1 MEAPLWKATKTPGIR
16 SFCFSSFSLLPH
28 PLLFFL
34 AFMRGLFAVVEYTV
48 RCSRSLPEGWGER
61 GRGPR

>member
-16 SFCFSSFSLLPH
+16 TLCFLSVSLPPHPSLFFSLDL
-28 PLLFFL
+28 
-34 AFMRGLFAVVEYTV
+34 FMRGLFAAVEYTAE
-48 RCSRSLPEGWGER
+48 CSCSQVHGEL